1 MSKILIIGQ
10 ENAVRSQIME
20 GYLKKSLGNRAQV
33 FSCGVDPSGVDP
45 QAIRAMA
52 EDRVVIAG
60 QTSDALQDFSDYHF
74 DFILTFDES
83 LKHEAEKIWP
93 STSHHLIKTPGID
106 GFGGLQRQEVVRNLR
121 DHLKS
126 SCSNF
131 VSSALS

>member
-33 FSCGVDPSGVDP
+33 YSCGLDPSGVDP

-60 QTSDALQDFSDYHF
+60 HTSDSLEEFSDYQF
-74 DFILTFDES
+74 DVILTFDDH
-83 LKHEAEKIWP
+83 LKEEGAKIWP
-93 STSHHLIKTPGID
+93 STPLHLVDAPQID
-106 GFGGLQRQEVVRNLR
+106 GFGGLERQAAIRELR
-121 DHLKS
+121 DHLRNS
-126 SCSNF
+126 VGHL
-131 VSSALS
+131 VSSTLS